1 MNILGIFR
9 KGDKTKDKRQNI
21 KNPAPG
27 KPNGENSFLGMFYGM
42 IHGGRK
48 AVRVILFAV
57 LLVNIFL
64 LASFFRFQT
73 GEIGVWINR
82 FLMGLFGGGVLIVLV
97 FGLYALS
104 SALFGKTGNSVL
116 RESAG
121 TTCLYLCAA
130 LVLGMR
136 EQIPGTTVIYWM
148 NPGVIGRLAVTSL
161 FRYVGVTGTIITGF
175 GLLFASVWF
184 YGVVSKGNLRDL
196 ILLPVGLVKRIL
208 SGSGSPKTGIHD
220 TKGTVPK
227 TEETAGPRRDIHRTS
242 TSGGGK
248 GEGLVLI
255 RRHKGEE
262 VQQLEASPEDDGFT
276 VEVDAGAFG
285 EDSDVLEETGPFGDM
300 DVEAGRFPPPLEL
313 FGESGDYLEDVDE
326 KEIAENGR
334 HVISTLKEF
343 NIDAELAE
351 TIVGPTV
358 IQYRLQLAPGI
369 KVSRVSGLS
378 NDMAVAL
385 AVPSLRVEAPIPGKP
400 YVGIEIPN
408 PSRKPVNLRSILEHP
423 SFSEGAND
431 LPLGIGVAVDGR
443 HLTIGLEKLP
453 HLLVAG
459 TTGSGKS
466 VFISCCIASLCY
478 ARRPEEM
485 KLLLID
491 PKRVEMKIYERLPHT
506 LMAPVVDAKKAV
518 HALGWAIRE
527 MEKRYELFA
536 QARVRNLKG
545 FNAKALPKDRLP
557 AIVIIIDELADLMF
571 TSPKEVEDYICRL
584 AQMARATGIHL
595 IIATQRP
602 SVNVVTGLIKANI
615 PARVAFTLPSQTD
628 SRTVLDIA
636 GAEKLL
642 GSGDMLFSTPRHSKP
657 MRLQGPMLEE
667 RAINRF
673 LEYLVS
679 LFGEPEHI
687 DLDEELELK
696 GGQETPFLDD
706 PLVEEAVNIILQSGI
721 ASASRLQRQLR
732 IGFTRAA
739 RLVDTIEQ
747 MGIVGAQDGARPR
760 EILVDEDEAQQILE
774 EHLRGGM

>member
-1 MNILGIFR
+1 MR
-9 KGDKTKDKRQNI
+9 
-21 KNPAPG
+21 
-27 KPNGENSFLGMFYGM
+27 KPNGENSIFPAVFS
-42 IHGGRK
+42 GGRA
-48 AVRVILFAV
+48 AVGAFLIAM
-57 LLVNIFL
+57 LLADLFL

-73 GEIGVWINR
+73 GELGAWINR
-82 FLMGLFGGGVLIVLV
+82 SLLIGIFGGGVLIFLV
-97 FGLYALS
+97 YGLYALPL
-104 SALFGKTGNSVL
+104 ALFEKNSGRPVL
-116 RESAG
+116 RETAG

-136 EQIPGTTVIYWM
+136 EQIPDAGGIFWM
-148 NPGVIGRLAVTSL
+148 NPGIIGRLVATSL
-161 FRYVGVTGTIITGF
+161 FRYVGITGAVITGF
-175 GLLFASVWF
+175 ALLFATVWL
-184 YGVVSKGNLRDL
+184 YGIVSKGELRDL
-196 ILLPVGLVKRIL
+196 IFLPAGLLKKFFSRRE
-208 SGSGSPKTGIHD
+208 SRKTGARGEKEVPLRTD
-220 TKGTVPK
+220 ETTGTKR
-227 TEETAGPRRDIHRTS
+227 EARRIPG
-242 TSGGGK
+242 SGGGK
-248 GEGLVLI
+248 EEGLVLI
-255 RRHKGEE
+255 RRHKGEK
-262 VQQLEASPEDDGFT
+262 VQQLEASPEDDDADDYG
-276 VEVDAGAFG
+276 EYVDVP
-285 EDSDVLEETGPFGDM
+285 DSTGLFGDL
-300 DVEAGRFPPPLEL
+300 DVEAGHFPPPLEL
-313 FGESGDYLEDVDE
+313 FGEAGAYSEDIDE
-326 KEIAENGR
+326 EEIAENGR

-343 NIDAELAE
+343 NIEAELAE

-358 IQYRLQLAPGI
+358 MQYRLQLAPGI
-369 KVSRVSGLS
+369 KVSRVSGLA

-400 YVGIEIPN
+400 YVGIEVPN
-408 PSRKPVNLRSILEHP
+408 PSRKAVNLRSILEHP
-423 SFSEGAND
+423 AFSEGAND

-478 ARRPEEM
+478 SRRPEEM

-506 LMAPVVDAKKAV
+506 LMPPVVDAKKAV

-545 FNAKALPKDRLP
+545 YNAKALPKDRLP
-557 AIVIIIDELADLMF
+557 SIVIIIDELADLMF

-602 SVNVVTGLIKANI
+602 SVNVVTGLIKANV

-628 SRTVLDIA
+628 SRTVLDIG

-642 GSGDMLFSTPRHSKP
+642 GSGDMLFSTPRLSKP

-667 RAINRF
+667 AAINRF
-673 LEYLVS
+673 IDYLVV

-687 DLDEELELK
+687 DLDEQLESR
-696 GGQETPFLDD
+696 GGQDTPFLDD

>member
-1 MNILGIFR
+1 MKILRIFR
-9 KGDKTKDKRQNI
+9 KDGKKTSRKEKSTKGGEKKTSRGDSLFF
-21 KNPAPG
+21 G
-27 KPNGENSFLGMFYGM
+27 VSL
-42 IHGGRK
+42 GGRGTI
-48 AVRVILFAV
+48 RILSVVAF
-57 LLVNIFL
+57 LVNLFL
-64 LASFFRFQT
+64 LASYFRFQT
-73 GEIGVWINR
+73 GEIGAWINH
-82 FLMGLFGGGVLIVLV
+82 FLVGFFGGSVIVFLIY
-97 FGLYALS
+97 GLYTELGALLGLS
-104 SALFGKTGNSVL
+104 DRSVL
-116 RESAG
+116 RETAG

-136 EQIPGTTVIYWM
+136 DQIPDAGALYWM
-148 NPGVIGRLAVTSL
+148 HPGVVGRLTASSL
-161 FRYVGVTGTIITGF
+161 FRYVGITGAVITGF
-175 GLLFASVWF
+175 ALLFSAVWL
-184 YGVVSKGNLRDL
+184 YGVVSKDDLYDL
-196 ILLPVGLVKRIL
+196 IVLPAAFLKNLFSRRETD
-208 SGSGSPKTGIHD
+208 KTG
-220 TKGTVPK
+220 GK
-227 TEETAGPRRDIHRTS
+227 TRAEE
-242 TSGGGK
+242 SGKAKQESGKTLPEGK
-248 GEGLVLI
+248 GKEEGLVLI
-255 RRHKGEE
+255 RRHKGGE
-262 VQQLEASPEDDGFT
+262 VQQLEAALEDDDIA
-276 VEVDAGAFG
+276 VDFDDK
-285 EDSDVLEETGPFGDM
+285 EDDEPESESLFD
-300 DVEAGRFPPPLEL
+300 DVETGRFPPPLEL
-313 FGESGDYLEDVDE
+313 FGEAWNYSEDVDE
-326 KEIAENGR
+326 EEISDNGR

-343 NIDAELAE
+343 NIEAELAE

-358 IQYRLQLAPGI
+358 IQYRLQLAPGV
-369 KVSRVSGLS
+369 KVSRVAGLA

-400 YVGIEIPN
+400 YVGIEVPN

-423 SFSEGAND
+423 SFTEGAND

-443 HLTIGLEKLP
+443 HLAVGLEKLP

-478 ARRPEEM
+478 SQKPDEM
-485 KLLLID
+485 KLLLVD
-491 PKRVEMKIYERLPHT
+491 PKRVEMKIYEKLPHT
-506 LMAPVVDAKKAV
+506 LMPPVVDAKKAV

-557 AIVIIIDELADLMF
+557 SIVIIIDELADLMF

-602 SVNVVTGLIKANI
+602 SVNVVTGLIKANV

-642 GSGDMLFSTPRHSKP
+642 GSGDMLFSTPRLSKP

-667 RAINRF
+667 SAINRF
-673 LEYLVS
+673 IDYLAS
-679 LFGEPEHI
+679 LFGEPQHI
-687 DLDEELELK
+687 DLDEEMESK
-696 GGQETPFLDD
+696 GGQDTPFLDD

-760 EILVDEDEAQQILE
+760 EILVDEDEAHQILE
-774 EHLRGGM
+774 DHLRGGM

>member
-1 MNILGIFR
+1 
-9 KGDKTKDKRQNI
+9 
-21 KNPAPG
+21 
-27 KPNGENSFLGMFYGM
+27 
-42 IHGGRK
+42 
-48 AVRVILFAV
+48 
-57 LLVNIFL
+57 
-64 LASFFRFQT
+64 
-73 GEIGVWINR
+73 
-82 FLMGLFGGGVLIVLV
+82 
-97 FGLYALS
+97 
-104 SALFGKTGNSVL
+104 
-116 RESAG
+116 
-121 TTCLYLCAA
+121 
-130 LVLGMR
+130 MR
-136 EQIPGTTVIYWM
+136 DQIPDSGIVYWM
-148 NPGVIGRLAVTSL
+148 YPGVVGRLTASGL
-161 FRYVGVTGTIITGF
+161 FRYVGITGAVITGF
-175 GLLFASVWF
+175 ALLFSAVWL
-184 YGVVSKGNLRDL
+184 YGVVSKDDLYDL
-196 ILLPVGLVKRIL
+196 ILLPAGFLKKLFSRRETD
-208 SGSGSPKTGIHD
+208 KTGGK
-220 TKGTVPK
+220 TRAEESGKGRQ
-227 TEETAGPRRDIHRTS
+227 ETGKRSA
-242 TSGGGK
+242 GGK
-248 GEGLVLI
+248 GKEEGLVLI
-255 RRHKGEE
+255 RRHKGGE
-262 VQQLEASPEDDGFT
+262 VQQLEAALEDDD
-276 VEVDAGAFG
+276 VAVDFEDKEDDEPEG
-285 EDSDVLEETGPFGDM
+285 ESFFD
-300 DVEAGRFPPPLEL
+300 DVETGRFPPPLEL
-313 FGESGDYLEDVDE
+313 FGEAWNYSEDVDE
-326 KEIAENGR
+326 EEISDNGR

-343 NIDAELAE
+343 NIEAELAE

-358 IQYRLQLAPGI
+358 IQYRLQLAPGV
-369 KVSRVSGLS
+369 KVSRVAGLA

-400 YVGIEIPN
+400 YVGIEVPT
-408 PSRKPVNLRSILEHP
+408 PSRKPVNLRSILEHA
-423 SFSEGAND
+423 SFTEGTND

-443 HLTIGLEKLP
+443 HLTVGLEKLP

-478 ARRPEEM
+478 SQRPDEM

-491 PKRVEMKIYERLPHT
+491 PKRVEMKIYEKLPHT
-506 LMAPVVDAKKAV
+506 LMPPVVDAKKAV

-557 AIVIIIDELADLMF
+557 SIVIIIDELADLMF

-602 SVNVVTGLIKANI
+602 SVNVVTGLIKANV

-642 GSGDMLFSTPRHSKP
+642 GSGDLLFSTPRLSKP

-667 RAINRF
+667 SAINRF
-673 LEYLVS
+673 IDYLAS
-679 LFGEPEHI
+679 LFGEPQHI
-687 DLDEELELK
+687 DLDEEMESK
-696 GGQETPFLDD
+696 GGQDTPFLDD

-760 EILVDEDEAQQILE
+760 EILVDEDEAHQILE
-774 EHLRGGM
+774 DHLRGGM

>member
-9 KGDKTKDKRQNI
+9 KGDKKKGKSQNGR
-21 KNPAPG
+21 KAPAR
-27 KPNGENSFLGMFYGM
+27 KPNGGDVLFPGMLP
-42 IHGGRK
+42 GGGK
-48 AVRVILFAV
+48 TVRLILV
-57 LLVNIFL
+57 SLLLVNLFL

-73 GEIGVWINR
+73 GEIGAWVNR
-82 FLMGLFGGGVLIVLV
+82 FLVDVFGGGILVLLV
-97 FGLYALS
+97 YGLYVLPL
-104 SALFGKTGNSVL
+104 ALFGKTGNSSL

-121 TTCLYLCAA
+121 TACLYLCAA

-136 EQIPGTTVIYWM
+136 EQIPGTAGIYLL
-148 NPGVIGRLAVTSL
+148 NPGVIGRLAVKGL

-175 GLLFASVWF
+175 ALLFAAVWF
-184 YGVVSKGNLRDL
+184 FGVVSKSDLRNL
-196 ILLPVGLVKRIL
+196 ILLPGNFAKKTFPGLGQR
-208 SGSGSPKTGIHD
+208 KTGAREARETMSREENTGRPGRD
-220 TKGTVPK
+220 MRK
-227 TEETAGPRRDIHRTS
+227 TIPSSR
-242 TSGGGK
+242 GK

-262 VQQLEASPEDDGFT
+262 IQHLEASPEDDGFS
-276 VEVDAGAFG
+276 VDDDAEEFG
-285 EDSDVLEETGPFGDM
+285 EDSGGPEGTGLFDGV

-313 FGESGDYLEDVDE
+313 LGERGDYFEDVDE
-326 KEIAENGR
+326 EEIAENGR

-343 NIDAELAE
+343 NIEAELAE

-358 IQYRLQLAPGI
+358 IQYRLQLAPGV
-369 KVSRVSGLS
+369 KVSRVSGLA

-400 YVGIEIPN
+400 YIGIEVPN
-408 PSRKPVNLRSILEHP
+408 PSRKPVNLRSILEHS
-423 SFSEGAND
+423 SFSDGGNE

-478 ARRPEEM
+478 ARKPDEM

-506 LMAPVVDAKKAV
+506 LIPPVVDAKKAV

-545 FNAKALPKDRLP
+545 YNAKALPKDRLP

-602 SVNVVTGLIKANI
+602 SVNVVTGLIKANV

-628 SRTVLDIA
+628 SRTVLDIS

-642 GSGDMLFSTPRHSKP
+642 GSGDMLFSTPRLSKP
-657 MRLQGPMLEE
+657 VRLQGPMLEE
-667 RAINRF
+667 RATNRF

-687 DLDEELELK
+687 DLDEELDSK
-696 GGQETPFLDD
+696 GGQDTPFLDD

>member
-1 MNILGIFR
+1 MKKAKQESSLFSGI
-9 KGDKTKDKRQNI
+9 
-21 KNPAPG
+21 
-27 KPNGENSFLGMFYGM
+27 SL
-42 IHGGRK
+42 GGRGTI
-48 AVRVILFAV
+48 RI
-57 LLVNIFL
+57 LLVVAFLVNLFL
-64 LASFFRFQT
+64 LASYFRFET
-73 GEIGVWINR
+73 GEIGAWINR
-82 FLMGLFGGGVLIVLV
+82 SLVGFFGGGIIVFL
-97 FGLYALS
+97 FYGLYAELGALIGQS
-104 SALFGKTGNSVL
+104 EGSAL
-116 RESAG
+116 RETAG

-136 EQIPGTTVIYWM
+136 DQIPDSGIVYWM
-148 NPGVIGRLAVTSL
+148 YPGVVGRLTASGL
-161 FRYVGVTGTIITGF
+161 FRYVGITGAVITGF
-175 GLLFASVWF
+175 ALLFSAVWL
-184 YGVVSKGNLRDL
+184 YGVVSKDDLYDL
-196 ILLPVGLVKRIL
+196 ILLPAGFLKKLFSRQEAD
-208 SGSGSPKTGIHD
+208 K
-220 TKGTVPK
+220 
-227 TEETAGPRRDIHRTS
+227 TAGKTRAEE
-242 TSGGGK
+242 SGKGGQETGKRSAGGK
-248 GEGLVLI
+248 GKEEGLVLI
-255 RRHKGEE
+255 RRHKGGE
-262 VQQLEASPEDDGFT
+262 VQQLEAALEDDD
-276 VEVDAGAFG
+276 VAVDFEDKEDDEPEG
-285 EDSDVLEETGPFGDM
+285 ESFFD

-313 FGESGDYLEDVDE
+313 FGEAWNYSEDVDE
-326 KEIAENGR
+326 EEISDNGR

-343 NIDAELAE
+343 NIEAELAE

-358 IQYRLQLAPGI
+358 IQYRLQLAPGV
-369 KVSRVSGLS
+369 KVSRVAGLA

-400 YVGIEIPN
+400 YVGIEVPN
-408 PSRKPVNLRSILEHP
+408 PSRKPVNLRSILEHT
-423 SFSEGAND
+423 SFTEGTND

-443 HLTIGLEKLP
+443 HLTVGLEKLP

-478 ARRPEEM
+478 SQKPDEM

-491 PKRVEMKIYERLPHT
+491 PKRVEMKIYEKLPHT
-506 LMAPVVDAKKAV
+506 LMPPVVDAKKAV

-557 AIVIIIDELADLMF
+557 SIVIIIDELADLMF

-602 SVNVVTGLIKANI
+602 SVNVVTGLIKANV

-642 GSGDMLFSTPRHSKP
+642 GSGDMLFSTPRLSKP

-667 RAINRF
+667 SAINRF
-673 LEYLVS
+673 IDYLAS
-679 LFGEPEHI
+679 LFGEPQHI
-687 DLDEELELK
+687 DLDEEMESK
-696 GGQETPFLDD
+696 GGQDTPFLDD

-760 EILVDEDEAQQILE
+760 EILVDEDEAHQILE
-774 EHLRGGM
+774 DHLRGGI